1 MVGLDDFS
9 WTSFLVGR
17 AFGGT
22 FYSLWL
28 VCRYDTRC
36 TEKHYGSCSSESSVI
51 LSKSLA
57 ARRRLTAIP
66 CRDVVYPSTFALSE
80 QRSLPKGLP
89 LPGSLLRAG
98 CSFLPFVLLREF
110 LHCVKLLAEMLLS
123 LAHEL
128 LSADS
133 GRSAIASPGL
143 LQNRCSRNSGGM
155 MEPIVAGGEGYL
167 TWASPA
173 DSGYLGSAWLLSG
186 TSPLLGGHPSHSQ

>member
-57 ARRRLTAIP
+57 ARRRRTARP

-80 QRSLPKGLP
+80 HRSLPKGLP
-89 LPGSLLRAG
+89 LPGSLLR
-98 CSFLPFVLLREF
+98 
-110 LHCVKLLAEMLLS
+110 S

-143 LQNRCSRNSGGM
+143 LQNRCSGNSGGM
-155 MEPIVAGGEGYL
+155 MDPIVAGREGHL

-173 DSGYLGSAWLLSG
+173 DSGYLGSAGLLSG